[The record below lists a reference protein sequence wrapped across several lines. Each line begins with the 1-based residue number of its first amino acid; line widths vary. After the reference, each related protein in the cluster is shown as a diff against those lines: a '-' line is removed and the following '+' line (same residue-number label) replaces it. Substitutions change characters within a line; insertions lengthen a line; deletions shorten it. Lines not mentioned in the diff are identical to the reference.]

1 MDVPE
6 ADYTD
11 GMLAIYELND
21 TAILREVF
29 LQAYGRSAQRYTVI
43 RGAVGDPDPFRVKYR
58 QAIAEQVAEITA
70 VCNEVSHRHL
80 VV

>member
-1 MDVPE
+1 MWSAE
-6 ADYTD
+6 GRAD
-11 GMLAIYELND
+11 
-21 TAILREVF
+21 RPF
-29 LQAYGRSAQRYTVI
+29 LQAYRRSAQRYTVI
-43 RGAVGDPDPFRVKYR
+43 RSAVGDPDPFRVKYR